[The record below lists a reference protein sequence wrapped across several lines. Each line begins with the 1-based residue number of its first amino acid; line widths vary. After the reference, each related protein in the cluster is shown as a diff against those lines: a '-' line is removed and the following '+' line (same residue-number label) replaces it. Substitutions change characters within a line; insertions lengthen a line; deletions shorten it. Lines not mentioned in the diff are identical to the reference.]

1 MLTGSTRTAPD
12 TTAGGPRPEGD
23 SVDPVAVAVRLRQ
36 TTFRLARL
44 LRQQDDSGYAP
55 AMITALAVVEREGPL
70 TLGALAA
77 HEQVS
82 PPTITRLVDS
92 LEERALVERVRDEQD
107 RRVVRVRITT
117 RGKRL
122 LESSRTRRTEWL
134 SRQLREL
141 DDDQRARIS
150 AALDVLESLTA
161 ARPRSRP

>member
-1 MLTGSTRTAPD
+1 MVSMLTGSTRTAPD
-12 TTAGGPRPEGD
+12 AKAAAPRAEGD
-23 SVDPVAVAVRLRQ
+23 TVDPVAVAVRLRQ
-36 TTFRLARL
+36 STFRLARL

-55 AMITALAVVEREGPL
+55 AMITALAVVERQGPL

-77 HEQVS
+77 QEQVS

-122 LESSRTRRTEWL
+122 LE
-134 SRQLREL
+134 
-141 DDDQRARIS
+141 
-150 AALDVLESLTA
+150 
-161 ARPRSRP
+161 